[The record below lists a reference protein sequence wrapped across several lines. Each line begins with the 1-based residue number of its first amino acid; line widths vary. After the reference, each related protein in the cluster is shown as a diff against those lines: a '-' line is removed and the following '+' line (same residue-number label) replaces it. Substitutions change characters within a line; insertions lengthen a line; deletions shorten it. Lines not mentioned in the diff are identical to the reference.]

1 MDKKETFSKLYA
13 NRQTVLEH
21 PEQYT
26 EVVTRFVAGGLG
38 ACVYDQGIKA
48 ACLVGCWQFKEY
60 RIACPTCGEM
70 AYVTMWAGSICSGGY
85 WEIQA
90 YCPHCNAMHQYH
102 RYTEPIAR
110 HDTHWTLMRD
120 IVKEVK
126 SALES
131 HAEWKMVLLEHDNAM
146 LKKRISSLERCLESE
161 RKDRA
166 MWTKAM
172 RAALL
177 NAYFNGNR
185 DALKEWYAE
194 YCQAQKA
201 KERQLDEM
209 KQLKKDLRQQLRA
222 GVIDNVFYQKRL
234 SPLKKQI
241 SEVES
246 QMRSMADDTLP
257 PVVPEIL
264 DCLSASEVVGFLNEK
279 FGLLIK

>member
-1 MDKKETFSKLYA
+1 
-13 NRQTVLEH
+13 
-21 PEQYT
+21 
-26 EVVTRFVAGGLG
+26 
-38 ACVYDQGIKA
+38 
-48 ACLVGCWQFKEY
+48 
-60 RIACPTCGEM
+60 
-70 AYVTMWAGSICSGGY
+70 MWAGSICSGGY

-131 HAEWKMVLLEHDNAM
+131 RAEWKMVLLEHDNAM

-241 SEVES
+241 SEVEF
-246 QMRSMADDTLP
+246 QMRSMADDTLT

-279 FGLLIK
+279 FGSLIK